1 MVDLSHVKEWKAN
14 MGLQKKAIIYISCL
28 VFFVSVVLSGF
39 FIVQYKKQIYHSL
52 EEKGVVLAKNL
63 AYNSEY
69 GISIGN
75 EEILDKLIESVILV
89 QKSEV
94 IYVAIQDEKG
104 EILASDNINDMRD
117 LFSGKKNRE
126 AFEVLVP
133 RVVFH
138 RIKNI
143 PLLEVIIPVYG
154 GEEELLDSEISLF
167 SGKESSYG
175 SEKKV
180 GVVRVGMSQK
190 NAVLQ
195 IRKIKLITLM
205 LTGLTMG
212 VSLFLSFLFV
222 KSIVIPIKELL
233 RGTEQISRGNLT
245 CLMQIKETN
254 EIGLLTKGFN
264 AMTKSLSSLVI
275 QLRNAALQ
283 ITSSSG
289 EILSASEQQSSGSSE
304 QAASVAQTTATVEEL
319 AATSKNI
326 AYTSDSLVKKAES
339 TLEVTREGEKAIRE
353 TIQGMSEI
361 KEKTQE
367 SAKNILALG
376 EKSQRIG
383 RVIEI
388 IDDIADQT
396 NLLAL
401 NAAIEAARAGEAGKG
416 FAVVAVEVKKLA
428 ENVVMS
434 TKQVK
439 EVISEIQSS
448 TNKSIMVTEE
458 GIKGVERGVI
468 LSHKAGRV
476 LEEILEMIK
485 ESNVSAKQIGLA
497 TQQQR
502 SATDQVAVAMKQ
514 IAEVSNQS
522 VLSSRQVTSATRQL
536 GLLAE
541 KLKDMVGKFK
551 IE

>member
-1 MVDLSHVKEWKAN
+1 MEELTQEKEWKRS
-14 MGLQKKAIIYISCL
+14 MGLQKKAIIYIGGLIIFISTI
-28 VFFVSVVLSGF
+28 LSIF
-39 FIVQYKKQIYHSL
+39 FIVQYRKQVYRSL
-52 EEKGVVLAKNL
+52 GERGLALAKNL

-69 GISIGN
+69 GISIAN
-75 EEILDKLIESVILV
+75 EDILSKLIESIV
-89 QKSEV
+89 QVQEKEV
-94 IYVAIQDEKG
+94 VYVAIQDKYGKIIASNNIKEMLDLFEGEKNKKALQLVIPKAIFYEINKNTILDIIVPVYTRG
-104 EILASDNINDMRD
+104 EDLLLSEVS
-117 LFSGKKNRE
+117 LFSGKKEDGIFGNK
-126 AFEVLVP
+126 
-133 RVVFH
+133 
-138 RIKNI
+138 I
-143 PLLEVIIPVYG
+143 
-154 GEEELLDSEISLF
+154 
-167 SGKESSYG
+167 
-175 SEKKV
+175 
-180 GVVRVGMSQK
+180 GVVRVGLSLE
-190 NAVLQ
+190 NAVLET
-195 IRKIKLITLM
+195 RKIQVIT
-205 LTGLTMG
+205 
-212 VSLFLSFLFV
+212 FLSTVLTIIICFV
-222 KSIVIPIKELL
+222 LSFIFINRIIVPIKELL
-233 RGTEQISRGNLT
+233 KGTEKVAKGDLSCWIK
-245 CLMQIKETN
+245 IKEEN
-254 EIGLLTKGFN
+254 EIGLLAKGFN
-264 AMTKSLSSLVI
+264 LMTRSLNSLVV

-289 EILSASEQQSSGSSE
+289 EILSASEQQSSGASE
-304 QAASVAQTTATVEEL
+304 QAASVAETTATVEEL

-326 AYTSDSLVKKAES
+326 AYTSDSLVKKAEA
-339 TLEVTREGEKAIRE
+339 TLDVTREGEKAIRE
-353 TIQGMSEI
+353 TMQGMSEI
-361 KEKTQE
+361 KLKTQE

-416 FAVVAVEVKKLA
+416 FAIVAVEVKKLA
-428 ENVVMS
+428 ENVVIS

-458 GIKGVERGVI
+458 GIKGVERGVV

-485 ESNVSAKQIGLA
+485 EANISAKQIGLA

-502 SATDQVAVAMKQ
+502 SATDQVAIAMKQ

-522 VLSSRQVTSATRQL
+522 VISSKQVTSATRQL

-541 KLKDMVGKFK
+541 KLREMVGKFK
-551 IE
+551 V

>member
-1 MVDLSHVKEWKAN
+1 MVDLTYAKEWKVN
-14 MGLQKKAIIYISCL
+14 MGLQKKVVIYISCL
-28 VFFVSVVLSGF
+28 VLFVSMVLSGF

-52 EEKGVVLAKNL
+52 EEKGLVLAKNL

-75 EEILDKLIESVILV
+75 EEILNKLIESVLQV

-94 IYVAIQDEKG
+94 IYVAIQDKKG
-104 EILASDNINDMRD
+104 EIIASNNIEDMRA
-117 LFSGKKNRE
+117 LFEGKKNRE
-126 AFEVLVP
+126 AFEVSVP
-133 RVVFH
+133 KIMSR

-143 PLLEVIIPVYG
+143 PLLEVIVPVYS
-154 GEEELLDSEISLF
+154 GEEELLASEISLF
-167 SGKESSYG
+167 SGRKSSYT
-175 SEKKV
+175 SAKKI
-180 GVVRVGMSQK
+180 GVVRVGVSQENVILK
-190 NAVLQ
+190 
-195 IRKIKLITLM
+195 IRKIKIVTLM
-205 LTGLTMG
+205 LTVLTIII
-212 VSLFLSFLFV
+212 SFFFSFFFV

-233 RGTEQISRGNLT
+233 EGTEQVSRGNLT
-245 CLMQIKETN
+245 CLMQVKEEN

-264 AMTKSLSSLVI
+264 SMTKNLSSLVI

-326 AYTSDSLVKKAES
+326 AYTADSLVKKAES
-339 TLEVTREGEKAIRE
+339 TVDVTRDGEKAIKE
-353 TIQGMSEI
+353 TMQGMSEI
-361 KEKTQE
+361 KLKTQE

-401 NAAIEAARAGEAGKG
+401 NAAIEAARAGDAGKG

-458 GIKGVERGVI
+458 GIKGVERGVV
-468 LSHKAGRV
+468 LSHKAGGV

-485 ESNVSAKQIGLA
+485 EATVSAKQIGLA

-522 VLSSRQVTSATRQL
+522 VISSKQVTSATRQL

-551 IE
+551 I

>member
-28 VFFVSVVLSGF
+28 VFSVSVVLSGF

-75 EEILDKLIESVILV
+75 EEILDKLIESVLQV

-94 IYVAIQDEKG
+94 IYVAIQDRNG
-104 EILASDNINDMRD
+104 EIIASDNINEMRD
-117 LFSGKKNRE
+117 LFMGKKNRE
-126 AFEVLVP
+126 AFQSLVP
-133 RVVFH
+133 KVTFH

-143 PLLEVIIPVYG
+143 PLLDVVIPVYA

-167 SGKESSYG
+167 SGKESSSA
-175 SEKKV
+175 SEKQV
-180 GVVRVGMSQK
+180 GVVRVGMSQE
-190 NAVLQ
+190 NAVLK
-195 IRKIKLITLM
+195 IRKIKVVTLI
-205 LTGLTMG
+205 LTVLTM
-212 VSLFLSFLFV
+212 VIALFLSFFFV
-222 KSIVIPIKELL
+222 KSIVIPLKELL
-233 RGTEQISRGNLT
+233 EGTEQVSRGNLT
-245 CLMQIKETN
+245 CLMQIKEIN

-339 TLEVTREGEKAIRE
+339 TLDVTREGEKAIKE
-353 TIQGMSEI
+353 TMQGMSEI
-361 KEKTQE
+361 KVKTQE

-485 ESNVSAKQIGLA
+485 ESTVSAKQIGLA

-522 VLSSRQVTSATRQL
+522 VISSRQVTSATRQL

-541 KLKDMVGKFK
+541 KLKDMVEKFK
-551 IE
+551 I